1 MRTCSSIKRTLGF
14 ISLLLLF
21 MATGVNAKDVAKSDS
36 MIKQQMIQESIASY
50 SGNCPCPYN
59 LAKNGSKCGAR
70 SAWSKK
76 GGYAPLCYES
86 DITDEMLKRKK

>member
-1 MRTCSSIKRTLGF
+1 MRTCSSMKRTLGL

>member
-1 MRTCSSIKRTLGF
+1 MRTCSSIKRTLGL

-21 MATGVNAKDVAKSDS
+21 IATGVNAKDVAKSDS

>member
-1 MRTCSSIKRTLGF
+1 MRTCSSIKRTLGL
-14 ISLLLLF
+14 ISLLVLF